1 MYEGSDFEIFADLP
15 GLFRGIS
22 TVPTNVT
29 VTTLKPDICLV
40 NESSKEFTI
49 LELTIPFETNIK
61 AARDRKSKRYA
72 TLKQDIESEGYT
84 VSVHPIEIGSRGFI
98 SQENVS
104 DLLFISKE
112 KSRRSKKFKELLNN
126 LSKTAIIASYV
137 IFYSK
142 FESEWVEPELIDVM

>member
-1 MYEGSDFEIFADLP
+1 MNPVKNLP
-15 GLFRGIS
+15 S
-22 TVPTNVT
+22 WNY
-29 VTTLKPDICLV
+29 
-40 NESSKEFTI
+40 
-49 LELTIPFETNIK
+49 PFETNIK

-72 TLKQDIESEGYT
+72 NLKQDIESEGYT

-142 FESEWVEPELIDVM
+142 FESEWVEPEIIDVMWEIYF